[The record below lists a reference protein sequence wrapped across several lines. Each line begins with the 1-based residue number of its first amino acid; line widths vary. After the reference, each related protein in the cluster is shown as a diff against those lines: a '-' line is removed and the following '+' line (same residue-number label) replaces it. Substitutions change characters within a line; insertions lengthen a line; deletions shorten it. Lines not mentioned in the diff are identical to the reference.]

1 MSLARIIRGLVSI
14 GTLSLAQKLI
24 QRNDRKGN
32 QGVLLS
38 GNLISNEFSYLV
50 QARISRK
57 VMIAIAGT
65 RFVAKLKP
73 LPLRGKSLI
82 S

>member
-24 QRNDRKGN
+24 QRNDQKGN

-38 GNLISNEFSYLV
+38 GNSDLE
-50 QARISRK
+50 
-57 VMIAIAGT
+57 
-65 RFVAKLKP
+65 
-73 LPLRGKSLI
+73 
-82 S
+82 